1 MWWRLSKIKGPCWGW
16 QWPRSSKH
24 SGSFLFIPDFQKKN
38 QIITAMEFGISGKE
52 RWFLYAVN
60 LVCLFSTSTN
70 VLIDQ
75 CTLLII
81 SRTLSYDVLWLSTGW
96 VTRMPWVLGVA
107 FLIVSVTM
115 RSYSFLQ
122 TKPLSNF
129 SFFQVSFRH
138 CFPVYGLCSSVIVLA
153 RWTLYFPLFSSSIG
167 KLQSRESTFWD
178 GDAFPFEILISV
190 IFSLSLS
197 SSFLS
202 CVFSSRTH
210 SWFIHS
216 VSSHPFGGNSLK
228 LLLLLPSHSA
238 SKLPITDL
246 TCACM
251 SFGNVIFSFFLLLFL
266 TSCSSI
272 NGPGKVWPLQGP

>member
-1 MWWRLSKIKGPCWGW
+1 MWWRLSKIKRLCWGW

-52 RWFLYAVN
+52 MWFFVCVN
-60 LVCLFSTSTN
+60 LVCLFSTSTH

-75 CTLLII
+75 CILLII
-81 SRTLSYDVLWLSTGW
+81 SRTLSYGVLWLSTGW
-96 VTRMPWVLGVA
+96 VTRMPWVLGMA

-122 TKPLSNF
+122 TKPPSNS

-138 CFPVYGLCSSVIVLA
+138 CFPVYGLCSTMTVLA

-167 KLQSRESTFWD
+167 KLHSRESTFWD

-190 IFSLSLS
+190 IFSISPHHFCL
-197 SSFLS
+197 
-202 CVFSSRTH
+202 VFSVLGH
-210 SWFIHS
+210 IAG
-216 VSSHPFGGNSLK
+216 SSILSPPTPFVETSQSCCFSSQVT
-228 LLLLLPSHSA
+228 LLPKCQSWVW
-238 SKLPITDL
+238 L
-246 TCACM
+246 CA
-251 SFGNVIFSFFLLLFL
+251 
-266 TSCSSI
+266 
-272 NGPGKVWPLQGP
+272 